1 MKNSSRYDNNGIQ
14 IEIDKIKRREF
25 YQDKNYDKEEENST
39 SNYSANYHSY
49 KNNSY
54 GFKNKDYKNRLFKNK
69 NNFQLK
75 SNNSSSVQNKFDIEK
90 KLSLLKLMMIREK
103 ITI

>member
-39 SNYSANYHSY
+39 SNYSANY
-49 KNNSY
+49 
-54 GFKNKDYKNRLFKNK
+54 
-69 NNFQLK
+69 Q
-75 SNNSSSVQNKFDIEK
+75 
-90 KLSLLKLMMIREK
+90 
-103 ITI
+103 